1 MDFGDGETGGRKI
14 TIMTSLGFEELL
26 QRHLND
32 MFAFAFY
39 LSGSK
44 EAAEDLVQD
53 LFVNLSE
60 RQVKTDGVQN
70 PRAWLA
76 SLLYRL
82 FVDQWRKEQRSPI
95 HYGGDSN
102 NSNFGEDCIVKA
114 IDASPGPA
122 ALVQMKEEQER
133 LYIALQ
139 ELADKHKHVIILHDI
154 QGYSLPEVEVIMSV
168 PIGTLKSRL
177 HRARDKLLVKLRAM
191 DRVPIERKTFC

>member
-1 MDFGDGETGGRKI
+1 MA
-14 TIMTSLGFEELL
+14 SLGFEELL
-26 QRHLND
+26 QQHLND
-32 MFAFAFY
+32 MYAFAFY

-53 LFVNLSE
+53 LFVNLTE
-60 RQVKTDGVQN
+60 RQIKTDGVRN

-95 HYGGDSN
+95 RYGSDDN
-102 NSNFGEDCIVKA
+102 RHFGEDCITKA

-133 LYIALQ
+133 LYIALR

-154 QGYSLPEVEVIMSV
+154 QGYSLPEVEAIMAV
-168 PIGTLKSRL
+168 PVGTLKSRL
-177 HRARDKLLVKLRAM
+177 HRAREKLLNKLKKMEQLTKEIRT
-191 DRVPIERKTFC
+191 IN